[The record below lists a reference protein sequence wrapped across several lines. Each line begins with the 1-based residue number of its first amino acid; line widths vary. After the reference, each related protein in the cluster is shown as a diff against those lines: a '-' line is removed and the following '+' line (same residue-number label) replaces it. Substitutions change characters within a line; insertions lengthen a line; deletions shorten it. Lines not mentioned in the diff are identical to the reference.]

1 MAGNVTFYK
10 NIIDNMQE
18 GVMTLDLQGQITMFN
33 DAAETMLGLTRER
46 LIDKSFGQVFMV
58 EMEANDE
65 FSQAVFAAIYNSDAE
80 NKAVV
85 LFKRPDGSEISLSI
99 YYSFIINCFLI
110 KSISFCNCLSFL
122 VLLDIFL

>member
-18 GVMTLDLQGQITMFN
+18 GVMTLDLEGQITMFN

-46 LIDKSFGQVFMV
+46 VIDKSFGQVFMV

-65 FSQAVFAAIYNSDAE
+65 FSQAVFAAIYDSDAE
-80 NKAVV
+80 NHQ
-85 LFKRPDGSEISLSI
+85 L
-99 YYSFIINCFLI
+99 
-110 KSISFCNCLSFL
+110 
-122 VLLDIFL
+122 